1 VLYDTQFVS
10 VVQYLHTL
18 LHLHVYTH
26 TALHYVAHT
35 HTNTI
40 IYQMIRRAHLPNA
53 ADMWSIGVI
62 AHCLLSGSP
71 PFYAATV
78 QELKRAVLQQEP
90 TFSGRRWALLSDAS
104 RDFVTRLLQK
114 VQHSSAYFSVYRI
127 LNVCYTVLCCH
138 SVECSC

>member
-1 VLYDTQFVS
+1 
-10 VVQYLHTL
+10 
-18 LHLHVYTH
+18 
-26 TALHYVAHT
+26 
-35 HTNTI
+35 
-40 IYQMIRRAHLPNA
+40 MIRRAHLPNA

-104 RDFVTRLLQK
+104 RDFVTQLLQK
-114 VQHSSAYFSVYRI
+114 VPQHSTVHCSTETCAPLACSATTSI
-127 LNVCYTVLCCH
+127 GGALVCLACT
-138 SVECSC
+138 

>member
-1 VLYDTQFVS
+1 
-10 VVQYLHTL
+10 
-18 LHLHVYTH
+18 
-26 TALHYVAHT
+26 
-35 HTNTI
+35 
-40 IYQMIRRAHLPNA
+40 MIRRAHLPNA

-104 RDFVTRLLQK
+104 RDFVTQLLQK
-114 VQHSSAYFSVYRI
+114 VKLSVAHF
-127 LNVCYTVLCCH
+127 LTALHTDVCFTLMMYCTVCA
-138 SVECSC
+138 V